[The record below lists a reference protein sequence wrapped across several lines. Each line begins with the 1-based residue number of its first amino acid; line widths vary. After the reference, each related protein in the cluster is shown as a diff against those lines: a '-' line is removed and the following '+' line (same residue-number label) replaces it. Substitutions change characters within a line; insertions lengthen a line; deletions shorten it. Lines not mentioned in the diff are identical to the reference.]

1 MQVTKYSTLI
11 GSYNPSP
18 IAASENLTRR
28 RRGDIA
34 IKESNPS
41 ANGWKF
47 TRDGRGADNKLLRG
61 SIWIRRLHETIQ
73 IMHTARGLYSFT
85 CVAVSLLFTAAAA
98 AQSFPSRPIRI
109 IATAT
114 AGGGVDTSSRIVAQN
129 FQDVLGQPGVVE
141 NRPGGGGAAGSDYV
155 AKSTPDGHTLLTISI
170 SHAVLPS
177 SHKNLPYSPERDL
190 TPIAVMVNSPNI
202 LVAHPSLP
210 VKSIKELIAYARKR
224 PGDINYASSGSA
236 SPSHLATENLKLLAR
251 IDLTHVPY
259 KGTAPG
265 VTDLLAGRV
274 SLMFTSIISAR
285 HLIDSGKLRVL
296 ATAGAKRA
304 AAAPEIPTIAEA
316 GVPGYAVDVWYAM
329 LAPSGVPR
337 STLERINQAV
347 LKILHS
353 PDVTKK
359 LASLGLEPV
368 AESLAATDAYI
379 KSEIRKWARVVEA
392 AKITAD

>member
-1 MQVTKYSTLI
+1 LNLMMKSPLTL
-11 GSYNPSP
+11 
-18 IAASENLTRR
+18 AL
-28 RRGDIA
+28 
-34 IKESNPS
+34 
-41 ANGWKF
+41 
-47 TRDGRGADNKLLRG
+47 
-61 SIWIRRLHETIQ
+61 
-73 IMHTARGLYSFT
+73 
-85 CVAVSLLFTAAAA
+85 SLLFATAAA
-98 AQSFPSRPIRI
+98 AQSFPAKPIRI

-114 AGGGVDTSSRIVAQN
+114 VGGGVDTSSRIVAQH
-129 FQDVLGQPGVVE
+129 FQDVLGQPGLVE

-155 AKSTPDGHTLLTISI
+155 AKSTPDGHTLLAISI

-210 VKSIKELIAYARKR
+210 VKSIKELIAYARKH
-224 PGDINYASSGSA
+224 PGEINYASSGSA
-236 SPSHLATENLKLLAR
+236 SPSHLATENLKLLAK

-285 HLIDSGKLRVL
+285 QLIESGKLRVL
-296 ATAGAKRA
+296 ATAGSKRA
-304 AAAPEIPTIAEA
+304 AAAPDIPTIAEA

-329 LAPSGVPR
+329 LAPSGVPHP
-337 STLERINQAV
+337 TLERLNQAV
-347 LKILHS
+347 VKILS
-353 PDVTKK
+353 APDVTKK
-359 LASLGLEPV
+359 LASLGLEPA
-368 AESLAATDAYI
+368 AENLAATDAYI

-392 AKITAD
+392 AHITAD

>member
-1 MQVTKYSTLI
+1 L
-11 GSYNPSP
+11 NP
-18 IAASENLTRR
+18 T
-28 RRGDIA
+28 
-34 IKESNPS
+34 
-41 ANGWKF
+41 
-47 TRDGRGADNKLLRG
+47 
-61 SIWIRRLHETIQ
+61 LHEVIQ
-73 IMHTARGLYSFT
+73 IMSKAGCLSAFFL
-85 CVAVSLLFTAAAA
+85 AVSLLFTTAAA
-98 AQSFPSRPIRI
+98 AQSFPSKPIRI
-109 IATAT
+109 VATAT

-155 AKSTPDGHTLLTISI
+155 AKSAPDGHTLLTISI

-210 VKSIKELIAYARKR
+210 VKSVKELIAYARKR

-236 SPSHLATENLKLLAR
+236 SPSHLATENLKLLAK

-347 LKILHS
+347 VKILHS

-368 AESLAATDAYI
+368 AENLAATDAYI

>member
-1 MQVTKYSTLI
+1 MKSPLI
-11 GSYNPSP
+11 LALS
-18 IAASENLTRR
+18 
-28 RRGDIA
+28 
-34 IKESNPS
+34 
-41 ANGWKF
+41 
-47 TRDGRGADNKLLRG
+47 
-61 SIWIRRLHETIQ
+61 
-73 IMHTARGLYSFT
+73 
-85 CVAVSLLFTAAAA
+85 VLFATAAA
-98 AQSFPSRPIRI
+98 AQSFPSKPIRI

-114 AGGGVDTSSRIVAQN
+114 VGGGVDTSARIVAQN
-129 FQDVLGQPGVVE
+129 FQDVLGQPGIVE

-155 AKSTPDGHTLLTISI
+155 AKSTPDGHTLLAISI

-224 PGDINYASSGSA
+224 PGEINYASSGSA
-236 SPSHLATENLKLLAR
+236 SPSHLATEYLKLLAK

-285 HLIDSGKLRVL
+285 QLIESGKLRVL
-296 ATAGAKRA
+296 ATAGSKRA
-304 AAAPEIPTIAEA
+304 VAAPDIPTIAEA

-329 LAPSGVPR
+329 LAPSGVPHP
-337 STLERINQAV
+337 TLERINQAV
-347 LKILHS
+347 VKILS
-353 PDVTKK
+353 APDVTKK
-359 LASLGLEPV
+359 LASLGLEPA
-368 AESLAATDAYI
+368 AENLAATDAYI

-392 AKITAD
+392 AHITAD

>member
-1 MQVTKYSTLI
+1 
-11 GSYNPSP
+11 
-18 IAASENLTRR
+18 
-28 RRGDIA
+28 
-34 IKESNPS
+34 
-41 ANGWKF
+41 
-47 TRDGRGADNKLLRG
+47 
-61 SIWIRRLHETIQ
+61 
-73 IMHTARGLYSFT
+73 MHKARCQSSFT
-85 CVAVSLLFTAAAA
+85 CLAVCLLFTAAAA
-98 AQSFPSRPIRI
+98 AQSFPSKPIRI

-114 AGGGVDTSSRIVAQN
+114 AGGGVDTSSRIVAHN
-129 FQDVLGQPGVVE
+129 FQDVLGQPGIVE

-155 AKSTPDGHTLLTISI
+155 AKSTPDGHTLLAISI

-210 VKSIKELIAYARKR
+210 VKSVKELIAYARKR
-224 PGDINYASSGSA
+224 PGEINYASSGSA
-236 SPSHLATENLKLLAR
+236 SPSHLATENLKLLSK

-265 VTDLLAGRV
+265 LTDVLAGRV

-285 HLIDSGKLRVL
+285 HLIDAGKLRVL

-329 LAPSGVPR
+329 LSPSGPP
-337 STLERINQAV
+337 SQTLERINQAV
-347 LKILHS
+347 
-353 PDVTKK
+353 
-359 LASLGLEPV
+359 A
-368 AESLAATDAYI
+368 
-379 KSEIRKWARVVEA
+379 
-392 AKITAD
+392 

>member
-1 MQVTKYSTLI
+1 VEEWDARERFADLARTARRN
-11 GSYNPSP
+11 G
-18 IAASENLTRR
+18 LT
-28 RRGDIA
+28 I
-34 IKESNPS
+34 E
-41 ANGWKF
+41 
-47 TRDGRGADNKLLRG
+47 
-61 SIWIRRLHETIQ
+61 
-73 IMHTARGLYSFT
+73 IMHKARNLSRFTGL
-85 CVAVSLLFTAAAA
+85 AVSVLFTAAAA
-98 AQSFPSRPIRI
+98 AQSFPSKPIRI

-129 FQDVLGQPGVVE
+129 FQEVLGQPGVVE

-177 SHKNLPYSPERDL
+177 SHKNLPYSPEIDL
-190 TPIAVMVNSPNI
+190 TP
-202 LVAHPSLP
+202 
-210 VKSIKELIAYARKR
+210 
-224 PGDINYASSGSA
+224 
-236 SPSHLATENLKLLAR
+236 
-251 IDLTHVPY
+251 VPY

-296 ATAGAKRA
+296 ATAGSKRA

-347 LKILHS
+347 VKILHS

-368 AESLAATDAYI
+368 GENLAATDAYI

>member
-1 MQVTKYSTLI
+1 MREATSL
-11 GSYNPSP
+11 S
-18 IAASENLTRR
+18 
-28 RRGDIA
+28 
-34 IKESNPS
+34 
-41 ANGWKF
+41 
-47 TRDGRGADNKLLRG
+47 
-61 SIWIRRLHETIQ
+61 
-73 IMHTARGLYSFT
+73 SFISL
-85 CVAVSLLFTAAAA
+85 AVCLLFISAAA

-114 AGGGVDTSSRIVAQN
+114 VGGGVDTSSRIVAQG
-129 FQDVLGQPGVVE
+129 FQDTLGQPGVVE

-155 AKSTPDGHTLLTISI
+155 AKSAPDGHTLLAISI

-224 PGDINYASSGSA
+224 PGEINYASSGSA
-236 SPSHLATENLKLLAR
+236 SPSHLATENLKLLAK

-285 HLIDSGKLRVL
+285 HLIDAGKLRVL

-304 AAAPEIPTIAEA
+304 LAAPDVPTIAEA

-347 LKILHS
+347 AKTLQS

-359 LASLGLEPV
+359 LASIGLEPV
-368 AESLAATDAYI
+368 AENLAATDAYI

>member
-1 MQVTKYSTLI
+1 MRSSTIACAVASLLV
-11 GSYNPSP
+11 
-18 IAASENLTRR
+18 AAS
-28 RRGDIA
+28 A
-34 IKESNPS
+34 S
-41 ANGWKF
+41 
-47 TRDGRGADNKLLRG
+47 
-61 SIWIRRLHETIQ
+61 
-73 IMHTARGLYSFT
+73 
-85 CVAVSLLFTAAAA
+85 
-98 AQSFPSRPIRI
+98 AQSFPSKPIRI

-114 AGGGVDTSSRIVAQN
+114 AGGGVDTSTRIVAQN
-129 FQDVLGQPGVVE
+129 FQETLGQPGVVE
-141 NRPGGGGAAGSDYV
+141 NRPGGGGAAGSDFV
-155 AKSTPDGHTLLTISI
+155 AKSAADGHTLLTISI

-210 VKSIKELIAYARKR
+210 VKSVKELIAYARKR
-224 PGDINYASSGSA
+224 PGQIDYASSGSA
-236 SPSHLATENLKLLAR
+236 SPSHLATENLKLLSK

-265 VTDLLAGRV
+265 LTDVLAGRV

-285 HLIDSGKLRVL
+285 HLIDAGKLRVL
-296 ATAGAKRA
+296 ATAGSRRA
-304 AAAPEIPTIAEA
+304 AAAPDIPTIAEA

-329 LAPSGVPR
+329 LAPSGTPR
-337 STLERINQAV
+337 ATLERLNHAV
-347 LKILHS
+347 AKILHA

-368 AESLAATDAYI
+368 AENLAATDVYI

-392 AKITAD
+392 AKITSD